1 MSKSKVND
9 AFVALTEIVAKLRA
23 PDGCPWDRE
32 QTHASLL
39 PFFLEETYEVIESID
54 QENWDELK
62 EELGDIL
69 LHTIMQALIAEENGH
84 FSLDESI
91 EHVSEKLVRRH
102 PHVFGDAKADAAFEA
117 KQNWEAAKHKEK
129 KRASRLDGV
138 PITLPALVRAQ
149 RLQQKASY
157 TGFDWDK
164 IEQVWEKV
172 HEEIQELKEA
182 QSEKEKDHIEEEIG
196 DVLFAVVN
204 LARFLDIPAEDA
216 LRKTNQKFTN
226 RFAKIEEELKKRGK
240 TLEESSLEEMD
251 EIWNSVKDLS
261 E

>member
-1 MSKSKVND
+1 MSDKKPRD
-9 AFVALTEIVAKLRA
+9 AFEKLADIVSKLRA

-32 QTHASLL
+32 QTNASLL
-39 PFFLEETYEVIESID
+39 PFFLEEVYEVIESVD
-54 QENWDELK
+54 NENWAELK

-84 FSLDESI
+84 FSLDDSI
-91 EHVSEKLVRRH
+91 DHVSEKLVRRH
-102 PHVFGDAKADAAFEA
+102 PHVFGDAQADAAFEA

-129 KRASRLDGV
+129 KRTSRLDGV

-182 QSEKEKDHIEEEIG
+182 QSEKATDHIEEEIG

-204 LARFLDIPAEDA
+204 LARFLNIPAEDA
-216 LRKTNQKFTN
+216 LRKTNQKFTK
-226 RFAKIEEELKKRGK
+226 RFAQIERELKKRGK
-240 TLEESSLEEMD
+240 TLEESTLEEMD
-251 EIWNSVKDLS
+251 EIWNEVKK
-261 E
+261 